1 MQLNRCPVCHSRI
14 GLEQLVQDEAGRDL
28 LALIAKQ
35 DQTTGMVLV
44 TYIGLFRSKSRDLAN
59 DRALRLANEALELA
73 PQAPLL
79 TAMAQVVESM
89 RAKQQQGSFKPLANH
104 NYLKR
109 VLESSSEAI
118 VIDALPVGVST
129 SDKKGKR
136 AAISAEVMDI
146 TNTDWTLSGK

>member
-79 TAMAQVVESM
+79 TAMVQVVESM
-89 RAKQQQGSFKPLANH
+89 RAKQQQNNFKPLANH

-118 VIDALPVGVST
+118 VIEALPEGVNTGSKQ
-129 SDKKGKR
+129 DKR
-136 AAISAEVMDI
+136 AAVTDAVMDI
-146 TNTDWTLSGK
+146 KDTDW